1 MRADNREFLLA
12 TIDYRWQR
20 AKPRATTL
28 CEEPE
33 HRYMGYIYHFDDPPE
48 VGTEESL
55 HLLGGKGHNLS
66 LMRREM
72 GLPVPPGFT
81 ITTETGR
88 VYLGDGW
95 PSGLDDELRGQI
107 ARLEDEVGRRFGG
120 PGEPLL
126 VSVRSGAAVSM
137 PGMMDT
143 ILNLGITEG
152 NVAALAEACGDPVF
166 ARDSLS
172 RFQKM
177 YGTIVGDDAIPEDP
191 WVQLRHAIEAVFR
204 SWDTDRARSYRQRE
218 GIPDHLGTAVTVQ
231 AMVFGNFDELS
242 GTGVLF
248 TRNPATGERAPYGD
262 FLFRAQGEDVVNG
275 THQTESIDHLEE
287 RLPDV
292 AAELARHAATLETHF
307 RDVCDIEFTVERAR
321 LWLLQVR
328 VGKRSPLAALRFAI
342 DMAEEPDFPLTRAEA
357 VRRVTRHLANPPVTM
372 ASVGA
377 TARPIAR
384 GLPAS
389 PGLASGRIA
398 TTADTAVSMAESG
411 ADVVLVRPETSP
423 DDVHGMARVRGILT
437 SRGGLASHAAVVARG
452 WGVPAVV
459 GAEDVTVRDG
469 TITISG
475 HVFAEGEVITID
487 GQSGEIF
494 AGALD
499 VETIVSLEAQTL
511 LGWAAELGIEL
522 RTEDEG
528 VSPPVNEPG
537 TGEVSEE
544 SVIQALHIK
553 GFATSEALA
562 SVLMTAE
569 ATVVPV
575 LEKLFDNGHLKM
587 LGEMYSLSEEGR
599 AIGVKLHASDREA
612 WTEASADLALDG
624 FLPLDARMKD
634 IVTAWQMRQVDGDQV
649 LNDHSDEQYDRE
661 VLGQLIDLHD
671 EARTWLEPL
680 SGGLPRLQLYLRRL
694 DRAADRVASGEH
706 AYIASPR
713 IDSYHNV
720 WFELHED
727 LIQLAGRTR
736 EEETEAGRA

>member
-1 MRADNREFLLA
+1 
-12 TIDYRWQR
+12 
-20 AKPRATTL
+20 
-28 CEEPE
+28 
-33 HRYMGYIYHFDDPPE
+33 MGYIYHFDDPPE
-48 VGTEESL
+48 LGAKESL

-66 LMRREM
+66 LMRRKL

-88 VYLGDGW
+88 AFLGDGW
-95 PSGLDDELRGQI
+95 PGGLDDELRAQI
-107 ARLEDEVGRRFGG
+107 TRLEEEVGRRFGG

-143 ILNLGITEG
+143 ILNLGITED
-152 NVAALAEACGDPVF
+152 NVDALAEACGDPVF

-177 YGTIVGDDAIPEDP
+177 YGTIVGGDAIPGDP
-191 WVQLRHAIEAVFR
+191 WVQLRQAIEAVFR

-218 GIPDHLGTAVTVQ
+218 DIPDHLGTAVTVQ

-262 FLFRAQGEDVVNG
+262 FLFQAQGEDVVNG
-275 THQTESIDHLEE
+275 THQTESIEHLEE

-292 AAELARHAATLETHF
+292 AGELARHAATLETHF
-307 RDVCDIEFTVERAR
+307 RDVCDIEFTVERGR

-357 VRRVTRHLANPPVTM
+357 VRRVTRHLANPPVTL

-377 TARPIAR
+377 TTKPIAR

-411 ADVVLVRPETSP
+411 VDVVLVRPETSP

-459 GAEDVTVRDG
+459 GAEGVAVRDG
-469 TITISG
+469 IVTIAG
-475 HVFAEGEVITID
+475 QVFAEGEVITID
-487 GQSGEIF
+487 GQSGDIF
-494 AGALD
+494 PGALD
-499 VETIVSLEAQTL
+499 TETIVSLEAQTL
-511 LGWAAELGIEL
+511 LDWAVELGVEL
-522 RTEDEG
+522 TPDDEGERLPGPGSATGAVTEDA
-528 VSPPVNEPG
+528 
-537 TGEVSEE
+537 
-544 SVIQALHIK
+544 VIRALHIK
-553 GFATSEALA
+553 GFATAEALA
-562 SVLMTAE
+562 SVLLSSKDA
-569 ATVVPV
+569 VDPV
-575 LEKLFDNGHLKM
+575 IASLLESGRLKTM
-587 LGEMYSLSEEGR
+587 GEMFSLSEDGR
-599 AIGVKLHASDREA
+599 AIGAELHSSDRST
-612 WTEASADLALDG
+612 WTEASADLALEG
-624 FLPLDARMKD
+624 FLPLDARMKE
-634 IVTAWQMRQVDGDQV
+634 IVTAWQMRLVDGEQV
-649 LNDHSDEQYDRE
+649 LNDHSDEGYDRE
-661 VLGQLIDLHD
+661 VLGRLLELHD
-671 EARTWLEPL
+671 EARAWLEPL
-680 SGGLPRLQLYLRRL
+680 SDGLARLELYLGRL
-694 DRAADRVASGEH
+694 DRAADRISSGDH